1 MISRRIA
8 RKPEND
14 NYRRLANY
22 IAAAGHTEE
31 KALLCWC
38 VGCWAGDDYDLAIQ
52 EVADTQA
59 LNTRTAKEKTYHLIV
74 SFRPEDEEKLTP
86 EVLRGIEAEFATVL
100 GFEEHQRH
108 CGVHK
113 NTGNLHMHVAYNMI
127 HPEKLTRHEPY
138 RDFWKRDQVCRA
150 LEMKHGLAIDN
161 GRSVENTGTKL
172 TPVAATVEAY
182 TGQQSFDGYA
192 KERRERIM
200 EALHPATG
208 WEQVHTAFAM
218 FGMEIKPHGNGLVIK
233 DRLGRHAV
241 KASGLDRSLSL
252 AKMIR
257 RFGAYVPPG
266 LATEEYPQNETFT
279 AQPLHRGPERG
290 GLYREYQASMVLQK
304 AALSEVANRE
314 REDLESVRKIWSL
327 EREKI
332 TRQFF
337 GRHRYDLLKVAR
349 LREAEHRLQVGK
361 NARAK
366 REAVGK
372 EAPYLSWTDFLRW
385 KATQGD
391 EVALAILRSK
401 GELVEPEVGAPRSSQ
416 DRRHDIQEKW
426 IGQQLDLAASRD
438 VTHCGRRG
446 LLAVAKAHELAE
458 LEALSPDKKPLFS
471 GFSSSIDARGTV
483 FISLAG
489 GGMIRDMGNQICF
502 SAHDET
508 VKDAAMLFARSKWG
522 KRIRLDGNVLWLQAR
537 AHSHEYGKVP
547 LSWMPPFL

>member
-86 EVLRGIEAEFATVL
+86 DVLREIEAEFAKAL

-108 CGVHK
+108 CGVHR
-113 NTGNLHMHVAYNMI
+113 NTANLHMHVAYNMI

-138 RDFWKRDQVCRA
+138 RDFWKRDQICRT
-150 LEMKHGLAIDN
+150 LEMKYGLTIDN
-161 GRSVENTGTKL
+161 GRLLETTHPKL
-172 TPVAATVEAY
+172 TPVAATVEVH
-182 TGQQSFDGYA
+182 TGQQSFDRYA
-192 KERRERIM
+192 KERREHIL
-200 EALHPATG
+200 EALDQATG
-208 WEQVHTAFAM
+208 WEQVHAVFAT
-218 FGMEIKPHGNGLVIK
+218 FGMEINPHGNGLVIK

-252 AKMIR
+252 TKLTR
-257 RFGAYVPPG
+257 RYGAYVPSG
-266 LATEEYPQNETFT
+266 LVKEKYLQNETFT

-290 GLYREYQASMVLQK
+290 GLYQEFQSSDALQK
-304 AALSEVANRE
+304 AVLGEQANRE
-314 REDLESVRKIWSL
+314 REDLESVRKLWTL
-327 EREKI
+327 ERKKI
-332 TRQFF
+332 IRQFF
-337 GRHRYDLLKVAR
+337 GRHRYDLLKIAR
-349 LREAEHRLQVGK
+349 LHEAEHRLQVGK

-366 REAVGK
+366 REAVRK
-372 EAPYLSWTDFLRW
+372 EAPYQSWTDFLRW
-385 KATQGD
+385 KAAQGD
-391 EVALAILRSK
+391 DVALAILRSK
-401 GELVEPEVGAPRSSQ
+401 VELVEPEVDVFRSNQNRRQ
-416 DRRHDIQEKW
+416 DIREKW
-426 IGQQLDLAASRD
+426 IDQQLDVVASRD
-438 VTHCGRRG
+438 VTRCGRRG

-458 LEALSPDKKPLFS
+458 LEALSPNTKPLFS
-471 GFSSSIDARGTV
+471 GFTSSIDARGTV
-483 FISLAG
+483 FINLPC
-489 GGMIRDMGNQICF
+489 GGMIRDMGDQVCF

-508 VKDAAMLFARSKWG
+508 TREAAKQFAFAKWG
-522 KRIRLDGNVLWLQAR
+522 KWHKLEKNVLRPLERAR
-537 AHSHEYGKVP
+537 GQELGREIGFALKRG
-547 LSWMPPFL
+547 